1 MVKDQP
7 NNAWQ
12 RLTPRERQICEAL
25 AKGLTNRQLAEE
37 LGITEHTVRN
47 HARAIFRTL
56 QVHTRG
62 QVIAWYLLENPFA
75 SQDEKTVAVKRRG
88 V

>member
-1 MVKDQP
+1 MVGAHRDT
-7 NNAWQ
+7 WQ

-25 AKGLTNRQLAEE
+25 AKGLTNRELAEE
-37 LGITEHTVRN
+37 LGITEHTTRN
-47 HARAIFRTL
+47 HLRAIFRTL
-56 QVHTRG
+56 QAHTRG
-62 QVIAWYLLENPFA
+62 ELIARYLLENPFP

>member
-1 MVKDQP
+1 MAALDTQ
-7 NNAWQ
+7 
-12 RLTPRERQICEAL
+12 ERQICKAL
-25 AKGLTNRQLAEE
+25 AKGLTNRRLAEE

-62 QVIAWYLLENPFA
+62 EVIARYLLENPFT

>member
-1 MVKDQP
+1 MAGDERG
-7 NNAWQ
+7 NAWQ
-12 RLTPRERQICEAL
+12 RLTPREREICKAL
-25 AKGLTNRQLAEE
+25 AKGFTNRQLAEE

-75 SQDEKTVAVKRRG
+75 SQDEKTAAVKRRG

>member
-1 MVKDQP
+1 MVGAHRDT
-7 NNAWQ
+7 WQ

-37 LGITEHTVRN
+37 LGITEHTARN

-62 QVIAWYLLENPFA
+62 ELIARYLLENPFA